1 MWFNKGSGGDF
12 YVTGGDMAV
21 RKHEQIFLITT
32 FLFFQSVS
40 LQNELILMHGDRLIS
55 THYPLKRSRIC
66 PWYPNETLTPQWGQ
80 ANPLIFSTTPRIG
93 ILVFWQKDSSLLTS
107 DTATPW
113 RKEPNKQVGMSIE
126 KCEYETCYSYI
137 SNIIYT
143 NQLIDT
149 KWIGSLSVQIRGG
162 GRGQWFGQKHLG

>member
-1 MWFNKGSGGDF
+1 MWFVKGSGGDF
-12 YVTGGDMAV
+12 HVTGGDMAV

-32 FLFFQSVS
+32 FLFFQSVL
-40 LQNELILMHGDRLIS
+40 LQNELTLMHGDRLIS

-66 PWYPNETLTPQWGQ
+66 PWYPSETLTPQWGQ

-113 RKEPNKQVGMSIE
+113 RKEPKKSIE
-126 KCEYETCYSYI
+126 NCGYETCYSYI

-149 KWIGSLSVQIRGG
+149 KWIGSLSV
-162 GRGQWFGQKHLG
+162 